1 MAVNAKPRNHEFS
14 RTDYSEMA
22 LVRLRAIARQLGIA
36 GRSKL
41 GKAELAFAIVAERR
55 LRGLPVGGDEGP
67 VVDIAAITERPRPA
81 GTDDAPEGV
90 PVGDPSNEPI
100 RGHSPSELV
109 ASAKA
114 ILVEYEPSALK

>member
-1 MAVNAKPRNHEFS
+1 MTTEGDVRQFS
-14 RTDYSEMA
+14 RRDYSEMA
-22 LVRLRAIARQLGIA
+22 LVQLRALARQLGIA
-36 GRSKL
+36 GRSRMSKD
-41 GKAELAFAIVAERR
+41 ELAFAIVAERR

-67 VVDIAAITERPRPA
+67 LVDVAAITERPLPA
-81 GTDDAPEGV
+81 GSDDAPEGV
-90 PVGDPSNEPI
+90 PTGDPSNEPI